1 MEEIFKNIKSNFF
14 ESQKDQEKNQN
25 QQIKDISDDTTKVSF
40 KDSKILKNVS
50 KEENEDK
57 TNSNSNEY
65 SEKEDDKKDEKEE
78 VIIDED
84 EYAEYGKID
93 KIGIHFQIISDYNV
107 SIEINPDNLLT
118 DDVKQLILKYKGV
131 FDTKMNLWLVPYVNY
146 EILYNELYKIKG
158 INNKLHKVGSIAKEC
173 YEHKNLTT
181 LIIKRKKKEEKIEYL
196 NDTIE
201 RKIENLPKKLRKS
214 LYDFQIDGIKFGI
227 EHHCRFLLAD
237 EMGVGKTIQAISLAY
252 IYRDSWPVLI
262 ICPGSMKYLWK
273 GEIQK
278 WLGLKDY
285 RINILNSSKQRIS
298 QEAYFYVI
306 SYDLVHNILKKLKK
320 MTFDFV
326 ILDEAHSIK
335 NKESLRAKNI
345 LPIAIRAKRLILM
358 TGTPLLAKPYE
369 GYTLLYALRPD
380 LFSYF
385 KKFAYRYCDPQP
397 TPFGTKWSGASNTKE
412 LHWILSTLMIRR
424 LKKDILNYL
433 PPKRRQKIL
442 VKTDP
447 EIIAKIRELR
457 SEIKGRTG
465 TLESYTLTAS
475 AKKEGVCEY
484 INDVLESTDEKI
496 IVFGYHHEMLDR
508 IELLMEE
515 KKVDFIRIDG
525 TTKQEIRYEYV
536 NYFQKKKNCRVAI
549 LSIIAA
555 STGITLNSAHIVL
568 FAELT
573 WTPSIM
579 IQAEDRAH
587 RIGQK
592 SEYIDIKYLYGE
604 ETLDDFILEILQKK
618 LTIVSTTIDDKKEI
632 LELSA
637 NPDFI
642 HVKKSHPK
650 TEKYKGEIYLNID
663 DNIGDNDEIDE
674 NNIEKKMMNDLNLD
688 IKKNNIEQKNNKKIN
703 NNNNLNDFL
712 NENKGNFL
720 KTNIEL
726 NVNKELNNNDFNL
739 NNLKNNENLNDK
751 FLNLNNDYSNKEIKI
766 SEIENKE
773 FDSPKNNI
781 NINNNDLEIK
791 NNYFKNNN
799 AKYQNNDFN
808 NKNISQNLN
817 LSAQEE
823 STKNLNLSDRNK
835 TNEKFNYNSNYI
847 NNLNK
852 TFNNF
857 LEKLEDDNNK
867 DTDKKEENNN
877 IDEDFKY
884 YKDNLLINLH
894 KTNMRIN
901 ISQDETKQT
910 QNLLDLNDKS
920 NEKYISEPKTF
931 LFINHKKIFK

>member
-1 MEEIFKNIKSNFF
+1 MEEIFKNITSNFF

-25 QQIKDISDDTTKVSF
+25 QQIKDISDDTTEVSF
-40 KDSKILKNVS
+40 KDSKILKIAS
-50 KEENEDK
+50 KKENEDK
-57 TNSNSNEY
+57 KNSNSNEY

-131 FDTKMNLWLVPYVNY
+131 FDTIMNLWLVPYVNY

-196 NDTIE
+196 KDTKE
-201 RKIENLPKKLRKS
+201 RKVENLPKKLRKS

-397 TPFGTKWSGASNTKE
+397 TPFGIKWSGASNTKE

-508 IELLMEE
+508 IELLMKE
-515 KKVDFIRIDG
+515 KKSRFYKNRW
-525 TTKQEIRYEYV
+525 
-536 NYFQKKKNCRVAI
+536 NY
-549 LSIIAA
+549 
-555 STGITLNSAHIVL
+555 
-568 FAELT
+568 
-573 WTPSIM
+573 
-579 IQAEDRAH
+579 
-587 RIGQK
+587 
-592 SEYIDIKYLYGE
+592 
-604 ETLDDFILEILQKK
+604 
-618 LTIVSTTIDDKKEI
+618 
-632 LELSA
+632 
-637 NPDFI
+637 
-642 HVKKSHPK
+642 K
-650 TEKYKGEIYLNID
+650 T
-663 DNIGDNDEIDE
+663 
-674 NNIEKKMMNDLNLD
+674 
-688 IKKNNIEQKNNKKIN
+688 
-703 NNNNLNDFL
+703 
-712 NENKGNFL
+712 
-720 KTNIEL
+720 
-726 NVNKELNNNDFNL
+726 
-739 NNLKNNENLNDK
+739 
-751 FLNLNNDYSNKEIKI
+751 
-766 SEIENKE
+766 
-773 FDSPKNNI
+773 
-781 NINNNDLEIK
+781 
-791 NNYFKNNN
+791 
-799 AKYQNNDFN
+799 
-808 NKNISQNLN
+808 
-817 LSAQEE
+817 
-823 STKNLNLSDRNK
+823 RNK
-835 TNEKFNYNSNYI
+835 I
-847 NNLNK
+847 
-852 TFNNF
+852 
-857 LEKLEDDNNK
+857 
-867 DTDKKEENNN
+867 
-877 IDEDFKY
+877 
-884 YKDNLLINLH
+884 
-894 KTNMRIN
+894 
-901 ISQDETKQT
+901 
-910 QNLLDLNDKS
+910 
-920 NEKYISEPKTF
+920 
-931 LFINHKKIFK
+931 